1 MYGVAQL
8 EGEHRVRPELLEA
21 GAQLGRRQAVLV
33 QPVAPGDAA
42 QHLQLPARQPIAA
55 GQDLPDVRVI
65 RIGRSELPRTPLLLI
80 GSRKNRRVLSL
91 RCSIRKITFGEC
103 TVVLYFLVV

>member
-1 MYGVAQL
+1 MTVMDGVAQL

-42 QHLQLPARQPIAA
+42 QHLKLTARQPIAA
-55 GQDLPDVRVI
+55 GQDLPDVRVV
-65 RIGRSELPRTPLLLI
+65 RIGRSELPRTPLLLL
-80 GSRKNRRVLSL
+80 GSRKGR
-91 RCSIRKITFGEC
+91 
-103 TVVLYFLVV
+103 

>member
-1 MYGVAQL
+1 
-8 EGEHRVRPELLEA
+8 
-21 GAQLGRRQAVLV
+21 
-33 QPVAPGDAA
+33 
-42 QHLQLPARQPIAA
+42 
-55 GQDLPDVRVI
+55 LPDVRVV